1 MPKTFIFTAGKIA
14 LSAGLLFWIL
24 RNLDISTVLLH
35 LKAANC
41 FWLGIAFAMFFLG
54 YLLTA
59 LRWRM
64 LLKAQGISAPLGFLI
79 KSFMVG
85 IFFNNLLPST
95 IGGDAVRVYDSWR
108 LGNSKS
114 RATSV
119 VVVDRLM
126 GLVALA
132 LYCLA
137 TVLFAG
143 ELIQSIAT
151 LPWLVMSAAIGLA
164 TVVWGIFLAPQPF
177 FLWLENRSIALSP
190 SLGRILQKIGAA
202 FSPFR
207 GKRSLLLRAFGL
219 SLLLQLNV
227 IIHFIIVTWALGI
240 DVPPVAMFTII
251 PLSIFI
257 MMLPI
262 TINGIGLREGV
273 FVLFLAAYGVPASE
287 AVALAWVALGFI
299 IIQGLLGGLVF
310 LIRRESRFQP
320 RT

>member
-1 MPKTFIFTAGKIA
+1 VPKALIVTAGKIG
-14 LSAGLLFWIL
+14 LSAALLFWIL
-24 RNLDISTVLLH
+24 RNLDISTILLH
-35 LKAANC
+35 LKGANW

-54 YLLTA
+54 YLITA

-64 LLKAQGISAPLGFLI
+64 LLRAQGISAPLGFLI

-119 VVVDRLM
+119 VMVDRLM

-132 LYCLA
+132 IYCLA

-143 ELIQSIAT
+143 ELIQSIAV
-151 LPWLVMSAAIGLA
+151 LPWLVMSAAVTLA
-164 TVVWGIFLAPQPF
+164 AIAWGIFLAPQPF
-177 FLWLENRSIALSP
+177 FLELENRSIALSP
-190 SLGRILQKIGAA
+190 SLGRIVHKIGYAL
-202 FSPFR
+202 SPFR

-219 SLLLQLNV
+219 SLVLQMNV
-227 IIHFIIVTWALGI
+227 IIHFIIVTRALGI

-251 PLSIFI
+251 PLSIFV

-262 TINGIGLREGV
+262 TINGIGLREGI
-273 FVLFLAAYGVPASE
+273 FVLFFAAYGVPTSA

-310 LIRRESRFQP
+310 LSRRESRFQP
-320 RT
+320 GT